1 MAKAP
6 RKDRTILTHAGNDPE
21 GNFGVVNPPIYR
33 ASTILYPTLRDMR
46 ERSQKP
52 YDTVYYGRYGT
63 PTTFAF
69 EAAVAELEGAER
81 AVALPSGLA
90 ACTGALLSFLKSG
103 DHLLMVDS
111 VYEPTRGFC
120 DRQLSRFGISTT
132 YYDPLIGA
140 DIAKL
145 IQPNTKV
152 VYLESPGSHTFEIQD
167 APAIAAAA
175 RARGCIS
182 MIDNTWAT
190 PLYFKPFEFGIDLS
204 IHAATKYI
212 AGHSDLMMGV
222 ITMRDEHYKQVKTQV
237 HGLGMAVSPEDCWLA
252 LRGLRTL
259 NVRLAQHQQA
269 GLALARWLQ
278 GRPEVDRVLHPGLP
292 DHPGHKLWQ
301 RDFKGAS
308 GLFSIILKPFDDDRV
323 AAMLDGLT
331 IFGKGFSW
339 GGYESLLIPSHLN
352 AARTVKPWQVGGP
365 TLRVHAGLEDPD
377 DLIADLDAGF
387 ARLRGN

>member
-278 GRPEVDRVLHPGLP
+278 GRPEVERVLHPGLP

>member
-1 MAKAP
+1 MAKSP
-6 RKDRTILTHAGNDPE
+6 RKDRTIITHGGNDPE
-21 GNFGVVNPPIYR
+21 ANFGVVNPPIYR
-33 ASTILYPTLRDMR
+33 ASTILYPTLRDMQ
-46 ERSQKP
+46 ERGRKKF
-52 YDTVYYGRYGT
+52 DTVYYGRYGT

-69 EAAVAELEGAER
+69 EAAVAELEGADR

-90 ACTGALLSFLKSG
+90 ACTGALLSFLQAG

-111 VYEPTRGFC
+111 TYEPTRAFC
-120 DRQLSRFGISTT
+120 DQQLARFGISTT

-152 VYLESPGSHTFEIQD
+152 VYMESPGSHTFEIQD
-167 APAIAAAA
+167 VPAIAAAA
-175 RARGCIS
+175 RARGCTT

-190 PLYFKPFEFGIDLS
+190 PLYFKPFEHGVDLS

-212 AGHSDLMMGV
+212 AGHSDVMMGV
-222 ITMRDEHYKQVKTQV
+222 ITMGDAHYKRVKTAV

-259 NVRLAQHQQA
+259 SVRLAQHQQT

-278 GRPEVDRVLHPGLP
+278 ARPEVESVLHPALP

-308 GLFSIILKPFDDDRV
+308 GLFSVILKPFSEDRV
-323 AAMLDGLT
+323 AAMLDGME

-339 GGYESLLIPSHLN
+339 GGYESLIIPSHLN
-352 AARTVKPWQVGGP
+352 TARTVSPWAAKGP

-377 DLIADLDAGF
+377 DLLADLDSGF

>member
-6 RKDRTILTHAGNDPE
+6 RKDRTIVTHGGNDPE
-21 GNFGVVNPPIYR
+21 ANFGVVNPPIYR
-33 ASTILYPTLRDMR
+33 ASTILYPTLRDMQ
-46 ERSQKP
+46 ERGRKKF
-52 YDTVYYGRYGT
+52 DAVYYGRYGT

-69 EAAVAELEGAER
+69 EAAVAELEGADR

-90 ACTGALLSFLKSG
+90 ACTGALLSFLQSG

-111 VYEPTRGFC
+111 TYEPTRAFC
-120 DRQLSRFGISTT
+120 DQQLTRFGISTT

-152 VYLESPGSHTFEIQD
+152 VYMESPGSHTFEIQD
-167 APAIAAAA
+167 VPAITAAA
-175 RARGCIS
+175 RTRGCTT

-190 PLYFKPFEFGIDLS
+190 PLYFKPFDHGIDLS

-212 AGHSDLMMGV
+212 AGHSDVMMGV
-222 ITMRDEHYKQVKTQV
+222 ITMGEAHYKRVKTAV

-252 LRGLRTL
+252 LRGMRTL
-259 NVRLAQHQQA
+259 SVRLAQHQQT

-278 GRPEVDRVLHPGLP
+278 ARPEVDTVLHPALP
-292 DHPGHKLWQ
+292 EHPGHKLWQ

-308 GLFSIILKPFDDDRV
+308 GLFSVILKPFSDDRV
-323 AAMLDGLT
+323 AAMLDGME

-339 GGYESLLIPSHLN
+339 GGYESLIIPSHLN
-352 AARTVKPWQVGGP
+352 TARTVSPWTAKGP
-365 TLRVHAGLEDPD
+365 TLRLHAGLEDPD
-377 DLIADLDAGF
+377 DLLADLDAGF

>member
-6 RKDRTILTHAGNDPE
+6 RKDRTILTHAGNDPDA
-21 GNFGVVNPPIYR
+21 NFGVVNPPIYR

-46 ERSQKP
+46 ELSQKP

-259 NVRLAQHQQA
+259 NARLAQHQQA

-278 GRPEVDRVLHPGLP
+278 ARPEVERVLHPGLP

-308 GLFSIILKPFDDDRV
+308 GLFGIILKPFDDERV

-352 AARTVKPWQVGGP
+352 AARTVKPWKVGGP